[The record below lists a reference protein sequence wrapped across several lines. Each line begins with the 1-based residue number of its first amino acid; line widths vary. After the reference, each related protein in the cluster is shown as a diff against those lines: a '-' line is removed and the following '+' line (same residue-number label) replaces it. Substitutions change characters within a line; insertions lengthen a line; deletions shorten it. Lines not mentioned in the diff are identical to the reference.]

1 MLKFDNENILISNI
15 KKLNYKD
22 LVIFLIPFC
31 IFMYYL
37 HVFNPGILSYD
48 SFNQIHQITTNDF
61 YNWHPFFHTFIEMLC
76 FKVYASPISV
86 GIMQI
91 SVFSIIWMAL
101 CKYNRA
107 EENQKLFIVQ
117 CLITLVISLIPI
129 NGIFSITL
137 MKDILFSYLLLLF
150 CFLIEVLWDNDFD
163 VSYAFVFILALTM
176 AFICQLRPNGL
187 ILVFV
192 SLIFLAILLFK
203 KNSDKKLY
211 IIIPALVIIFIFL
224 ISSLNM
230 AYDVKD
236 NQKDVFLD
244 KTVHILA
251 YYDLNG
257 DISHEDHEKIYKLIS
272 KEDIK
277 DNFNIYFTDPTYKV
291 SNKHAFK
298 EHKMDYIKL
307 AVKYSL
313 KNPLDFI
320 EYVLKSSSMVWNI
333 SKGDGEGWIVYR
345 TDIETPREHFY
356 KARNTQPVSDLDNA
370 SAKNLGTSSYYN
382 LNSYASMF
390 RDTPILDTLF
400 NNPAFYMYMAFV
412 VLAILYYITKSYG
425 VFLIYLPNF
434 LSALIVMLST
444 PIQSYRYLYGNLLV
458 FYLLLIILARY
469 LLTKDKSSNT
479 GIQ

>member
-211 IIIPALVIIFIFL
+211 IIIPALVIIFILL

-277 DNFNIYFTDPTYKV
+277 DNFNILFVSEYKI
-291 SNKHAFK
+291 
-298 EHKMDYIKL
+298 D
-307 AVKYSL
+307 
-313 KNPLDFI
+313 
-320 EYVLKSSSMVWNI
+320 
-333 SKGDGEGWIVYR
+333 
-345 TDIETPREHFY
+345 
-356 KARNTQPVSDLDNA
+356 
-370 SAKNLGTSSYYN
+370 
-382 LNSYASMF
+382 
-390 RDTPILDTLF
+390 
-400 NNPAFYMYMAFV
+400 
-412 VLAILYYITKSYG
+412 
-425 VFLIYLPNF
+425 
-434 LSALIVMLST
+434 
-444 PIQSYRYLYGNLLV
+444 
-458 FYLLLIILARY
+458 IIL
-469 LLTKDKSSNT
+469 
-479 GIQ
+479 